1 VLQLFSREEAFVCMF
16 CGRASDLDEFCIRRK
31 KTEKRRFEYA
41 RNSRRDEFL
50 DFPPHSYSHTS
61 PHTLSRAFPQLSYGP
76 NHRSY
81 GFGSRENHFDPR
93 CFGYGPRPQR
103 DDRTPHRPDF
113 PTGGSHTRIEP
124 RNLDSPRFPRCG
136 SHPTHSN
143 SDVQKI
149 VKIPS
154 SRMVK
159 YWIPKIY
166 LTKPSTESSTFS
178 HPM

>member
-1 VLQLFSREEAFVCMF
+1 MF

-31 KTEKRRFEYA
+31 KTEKRHVEYA
-41 RNSRRDEFL
+41 RNSCRDEFF
-50 DFPPHSYSHTS
+50 DFLPHSYSHTS
-61 PHTLSRAFPQLSYGP
+61 PHTSSRAFPQLSYGP